1 MINFVQESDFG
12 AISPMLEMGA
22 YEWLW
27 QQDIGEK
34 KPSFKNLAELFREH
48 PDRLPSE
55 LVPMESAEAC
65 AAEVLQK
72 FNRRGV
78 GSFSVRVRGSS
89 EFPESL
95 LDAEHPVQ
103 FLYYRGNWEL
113 VHTPIRVAIVGTRQ
127 PSQEGER
134 RTAKLSSLL
143 ASRGVTVV
151 SGLARGVD
159 TIAHEAAIRHGGDT
173 IAVIGTPLDQV
184 YPRENSEL
192 QELIARKHLLISQ
205 VPVLQYAK
213 RPPSV
218 NRFFFPERNIT
229 MSALTQ
235 ATIIVEAGETSGTL
249 IQARAALKQGRK
261 LFILDSNFHNSS
273 LTWPHRY
280 EQQGAIRVKEFDDIL
295 KHLDVDKA
303 EQN

>member
-1 MINFVQESDFG
+1 MINFSTQSDFG
-12 AISPMLEMGA
+12 AISPMMEMGA

-27 QQDIGEK
+27 QQDIADK
-34 KPSFKNLAELFREH
+34 KPSFKNLAELFRQH
-48 PDRLPSE
+48 PDSFPSE
-55 LVPMESAEAC
+55 LVPFESAEAC
-65 AAEVLQK
+65 AAEVLSK
-72 FNRRGV
+72 FNKRGV

-89 EFPESL
+89 EFPDFL

-113 VHTPIRVAIVGTRQ
+113 VYTPVRVAIVGTRE
-127 PSQEGER
+127 PSHEGER
-134 RTAKLSSLL
+134 RTAKLASML
-143 ASRGVTVV
+143 ATRGVTVV
-151 SGLARGVD
+151 SGLAKGID
-159 TIAHEAAIRHGGDT
+159 TIAHQAAIRHGGNT

-229 MSALTQ
+229 MSALSQ

-261 LFILDSNFHNSS
+261 LFILESNFDNPS

-280 EQQGAIRVKEFDDIL
+280 EKLGAIRVREFEDIL
-295 KHLDVDKA
+295 KHLDVDQA
-303 EQN
+303 IQN